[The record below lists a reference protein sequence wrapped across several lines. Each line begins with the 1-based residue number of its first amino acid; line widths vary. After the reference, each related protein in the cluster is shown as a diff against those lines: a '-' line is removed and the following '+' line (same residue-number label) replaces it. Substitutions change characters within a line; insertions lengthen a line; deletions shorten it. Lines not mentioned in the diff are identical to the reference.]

1 MKKRKGQIHHYL
13 IFGLISGLIIYLGGL
28 IYADNIVLGNATT
41 SSFAAVVLTAL
52 VITLVMSLMPQ
63 VFTIFKLKKVSLTQ
77 KYLVYALVN
86 TVVIWLLSRL
96 ALQFGL
102 GLSSK
107 FTAVTMGAVLTI
119 AQYIYWE
126 YFVS

>member
-1 MKKRKGQIHHYL
+1 MKKRKGRIQHYL
-13 IFGLISGLIIYLGGL
+13 IFSLISGLIIYLGGL

-41 SSFAAVVLTAL
+41 STFAAVVLTAL
-52 VITLVMSLMPQ
+52 VITLVISVMPQ
-63 VFTIFKLKKVSLTQ
+63 VFAIFNLKKLTIVQ

-107 FTAVTMGAVLTI
+107 FTAVTIGAVLTI